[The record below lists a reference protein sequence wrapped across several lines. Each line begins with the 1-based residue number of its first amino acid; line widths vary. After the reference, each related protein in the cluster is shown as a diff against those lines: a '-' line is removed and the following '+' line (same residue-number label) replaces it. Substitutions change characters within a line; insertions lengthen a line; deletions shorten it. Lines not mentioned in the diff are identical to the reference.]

1 MKTLLRTLLFLIPA
15 LGLAAD
21 QVKHVKSEEAAKI
34 IAKGGVTI
42 VDVRT
47 SDEFQEGHIKG
58 AKNIDIMGDDF
69 ETKLAKL
76 DKTKPV
82 IVHCQAGGR
91 STRALPVFQKLGFKE
106 LIHLDDGFGGWQDAG
121 KPVEK

>member
-1 MKTLLRTLLFLIPA
+1 MKTLLRALFLLIPA
-15 LGLAAD
+15 LGFAAD
-21 QVKHVKSEEAAKI
+21 PVKHVKAEEAAKI
-34 IAKGGVTI
+34 IADGGVI
-42 VDVRT
+42 VVDVRT
-47 SDEFQEGHIKG
+47 ADEFQEGHING
-58 AKNIDIMGDDF
+58 AKNIDIMSDDF
-69 ETKLAKL
+69 EKELAKL